1 MILSCQNIN
10 KSFGTDVILKDIS
23 FHINEHEKAAIVG
36 INGAGKST
44 LLKIIIGELSADSGL
59 VTLAKGTSLG
69 YLAQQQELTTNH
81 TIYDEVMTVKAD
93 IIAMEENIRRLEHR
107 IAETSGDEQESLMQQ
122 YSRLTHEFEVRNGYA
137 LKSEV
142 TGVLK
147 GLGFTD
153 DDFSLGVATLSGGQ
167 KTRVALAKLLL
178 STPDIILLDE
188 PTNHLDMESIRWLE
202 GFLSSYRGAVI
213 VVAHD
218 RYFLDKIVTKVVEL
232 ENTRSETFMGNY
244 TAYSEKKAAERNI
257 KLKAYLNQQREIKHQ
272 EKVIETL
279 RSFNREKS
287 IKRAESREKA
297 LDKIERLEK
306 PVELND
312 KMNIILEPNILSGND
327 VLTVKHLRKGFDGVT
342 LFDDVS
348 FEVHRGDRVAI
359 IGNNG
364 TGKTTMLKIING
376 IIPAD
381 SGDYK
386 PGAKVYIG
394 YYDQEHHVLDPYN
407 SIFDEI
413 QNTYPD
419 IDNTRVRNLLAA
431 FLFTGDDV
439 FKLIGDLSGGEKARV
454 SLAKLMLS
462 DANFLILDEPTN
474 HLDITSKEILE
485 QAISGY
491 TGTVVYVSHDRYF
504 INKTATRVFELVNNK
519 LVQYEGNYDYY
530 LDKRDIVMGNLS
542 DSNTGSS
549 ASLGG
554 FRNVSA
560 GNPGSASDNTSA
572 AGSASVTTG
581 KQDWASQKQQAA
593 ARRRLESEFSKC
605 ESEINR
611 LEARNS
617 EIDALF
623 EDPAVATDSVKL
635 RELTGERSDNEAQ
648 LEILMQKWEDL
659 YEKLNDDSG
668 SML

>member
-1 MILSCQNIN
+1 MILSCQNIS
-10 KSFGTDVILKDIS
+10 KAFGTEEILNNVS
-23 FHINEHEKAAIVG
+23 FVLNEHEKCAIVG

-44 LLKIIIGELSADSGL
+44 LLKIITGELAPDSGSVIL
-59 VTLAKGTSLG
+59 PKGVSLG
-69 YLAQQQELTTNH
+69 YLSQQQDLSGENS
-81 TIYDEVMTVKAD
+81 IYEEVMAIKAD
-93 IIAMEENIRRLEHR
+93 IIAMEENIRRLEHMMKE
-107 IAETSGDEQESLMQQ
+107 AEGDELEAMLSR
-122 YSRLTHEFEVRNGYA
+122 YSRLNHDFEAAGGYA
-137 LKSEV
+137 IKSEV

-147 GLGFTD
+147 GLGFTEE
-153 DDFSLGVATLSGGQ
+153 DFALHVNTLSGGQ
-167 KTRVALAKLLL
+167 KTRVALSKLLL
-178 STPDIILLDE
+178 TNPDIIMLDE

-202 GFLSSYRGAVI
+202 GYLSGYKGSVI

-232 ENTRSETFMGNY
+232 ENTRGEVFTGNY
-244 TAYSEKKAAERNI
+244 SDYAAKKQIERASR
-257 KLKAYLNQQREIKHQ
+257 LKAYLNQQREIKHQ

-287 IKRAESREKA
+287 IKRAESREKQ
-297 LDKIERLEK
+297 LNKLERIEK

-312 KMNIILEPNILSGND
+312 KMNIILEPNIQSGND
-327 VLTVKHLRKGFDGVT
+327 VLTVRHLAKSFDHAE

-348 FEVHRGDRVAI
+348 FEIHRGDRVAI

-381 SGDYK
+381 SGEYK

-394 YYDQEHHVLDPYN
+394 YYDQEHHVLDPRN

-439 FKLIGDLSGGEKARV
+439 FKLIGSLSGGEKARV

-462 DANFLILDEPTN
+462 DANLLILDEPTN

-504 INKTATRVFELVNNK
+504 INKTATRVFELVDKK

-530 LDKRDIVMGNLS
+530 LDKRDTVMNAVRSGQTTAGVQAARKN
-542 DSNTGSS
+542 
-549 ASLGG
+549 
-554 FRNVSA
+554 NVSQTPA
-560 GNPGSASDNTSA
+560 VLPSQ
-572 AGSASVTTG
+572 G
-581 KQDWASQKQQAA
+581 KADWTEQKQQAA
-593 ARRRLESEFSKC
+593 NRRKLESEFNKC

-611 LEARNS
+611 LESRNS
-617 EIDALF
+617 EIDTLF
-623 EDPAVATDSVKL
+623 EDPDIATNSVRL
-635 RELTGERSDNEAQ
+635 RELSEERETNEAA
-648 LEILMQKWEDL
+648 LSKLMETWEEL

-668 SML
+668 SVL

>member
-107 IAETSGDEQESLMQQ
+107 IAETSGDEQEILMQQ

-394 YYDQEHHVLDPYN
+394 YYDQEHHVLDPHN

-623 EDPAVATDSVKL
+623 EDPAVATDSGKL